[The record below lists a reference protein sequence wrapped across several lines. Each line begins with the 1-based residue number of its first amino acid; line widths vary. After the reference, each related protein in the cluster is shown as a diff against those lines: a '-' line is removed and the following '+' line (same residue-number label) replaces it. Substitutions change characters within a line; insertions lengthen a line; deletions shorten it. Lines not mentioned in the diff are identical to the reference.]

1 MARNSLVMNKA
12 EQQKRIKKIM
22 LYAANEAVKVGVIP
36 LMFKYLRMTSE
47 GYVQI
52 TVCDKPTIINWVY
65 NGHNEFRVSVWWDYQ
80 PEYIPKLIKG
90 RPENL
95 KLLLPD
101 VDRTRF
107 RFIVGACVS
116 FYFDYL
122 HKGILSDKGKDFF
135 AIYVRESSVNYID
148 KLEDVKPFGYTVSEL
163 PRPLYRMKVSATQ
176 NSKRN

>member
-1 MARNSLVMNKA
+1 MNKA

-22 LYAANEAVKVGVIP
+22 LYAANEAVKVGVIL

-47 GYVQI
+47 GYAQI

-65 NGHNEFRVSVWWDYQ
+65 NGYNEFRVSVWWDYQ

>member
-47 GYVQI
+47 GYAQI

-80 PEYIPKLIKG
+80 PEYIPKPIKG

-148 KLEDVKPFGYTVSEL
+148 NLEDVKPFGYTVSEL

>member
-12 EQQKRIKKIM
+12 EQQKRINKIM

-47 GYVQI
+47 GYAQI

>member
-47 GYVQI
+47 GYAQI

-122 HKGILSDKGKDFF
+122 HKGILSEKGKDFF

-148 KLEDVKPFGYTVSEL
+148 KLEDVEPFGYTVSEL

>member
-47 GYVQI
+47 GYAQI
-52 TVCDKPTIINWVY
+52 TVCDKSTIINWVY

>member
-12 EQQKRIKKIM
+12 EQQKRIKKIL

-47 GYVQI
+47 GYAQI

-95 KLLLPD
+95 KSLLPD

>member
-22 LYAANEAVKVGVIP
+22 LYAANEAVKVGVIT

-47 GYVQI
+47 GYAQI
-52 TVCDKPTIINWVY
+52 TVCNKSTIINWVY

-80 PEYIPKLIKG
+80 PEHIPQLIKG
-90 RPENL
+90 SPENL
-95 KLLLPD
+95 NLLLPD

-122 HKGILSDKGKDFF
+122 HKDILSDKGKDFF
-135 AIYVRESSVNYID
+135 AIYVRESSVNYIN
-148 KLEDVKPFGYTVSEL
+148 KFEDVKPFGYTISEL

>member
-22 LYAANEAVKVGVIP
+22 LYATNEAVKTGVIP
-36 LMFKYLRMTSE
+36 LMFKYLKMTSE
-47 GYVQI
+47 GYAQI

-80 PEYIPKLIKG
+80 PGYIPKLIKG

-122 HKGILSDKGKDFF
+122 HKGILSDKGKEFF
-135 AIYVRESSVNYID
+135 AIYVRESSVSYID
-148 KLEDVKPFGYTVSEL
+148 ELEDVKPFGYSVSEL
-163 PRPLYRMKVSATQ
+163 LRPLYRMKVSATQ

>member
-1 MARNSLVMNKA
+1 MNKA

-22 LYAANEAVKVGVIP
+22 LYAANEAVKVGVIL

-47 GYVQI
+47 GYAQI

>member
-12 EQQKRIKKIM
+12 EQQKRIKKIL

-47 GYVQI
+47 GYAQI

-101 VDRTRF
+101 VGRTRF

-148 KLEDVKPFGYTVSEL
+148 KLEVVKPFGYTVSEL